1 MSETDESKSLSWK
14 NTDLIEAE
22 MPACSVEWLSDQ
34 QLLAVGCYELV
45 DGETSERKGKIEFY
59 SIDEHGKYKKEHDL
73 QCAAILDMKYDQTT
87 SKLYAVD
94 SNGFISVVN
103 KEKKIEKSF
112 QTTQGLCLS
121 LAIKDTSV
129 AISSSVG
136 SISIVDK
143 QTLEEMAWMGVH
155 DDAEAWIVALGPNE
169 TMFTGGDDSTFCL
182 WDLKSHET
190 IVRKKF
196 MCGQTSCEWSPVNEN
211 IIAQGGYDDT
221 IRLWDTRNWKSP
233 LEEQNLGGGVWR
245 TRWNKDGTHLVVP
258 CMYENCRLIQVDSS
272 HKMKELEKSDCHSSI
287 SYGGCWIE
295 EKSLISTCSFYDK
308 KVALWSF
315 S

>member
-14 NTDLIEAE
+14 KTDLIEAE
-22 MPACSVEWLSDQ
+22 MPACSVEWLPDQ

-103 KEKKIEKSF
+103 NEKKIEKSF

-129 AISSSVG
+129 AVSSSVG
-136 SISIVDK
+136 KGYK
-143 QTLEEMAWMGVH
+143 QDTYTWYL
-155 DDAEAWIVALGPNE
+155 ALA
-169 TMFTGGDDSTFCL
+169 FCMQ
-182 WDLKSHET
+182 K
-190 IVRKKF
+190 
-196 MCGQTSCEWSPVNEN
+196 N
-211 IIAQGGYDDT
+211 
-221 IRLWDTRNWKSP
+221 RLRDR
-233 LEEQNLGGGVWR
+233 
-245 TRWNKDGTHLVVP
+245 
-258 CMYENCRLIQVDSS
+258 
-272 HKMKELEKSDCHSSI
+272 
-287 SYGGCWIE
+287 
-295 EKSLISTCSFYDK
+295 
-308 KVALWSF
+308 F
-315 S
+315 SG